1 MVDAEHRN
9 RIVFLGAGGVG
20 KTSILKRFLNGEYSD
35 TYEETVEDLYP
46 AEYDVRDTHL
56 LVDFLDTAGNIAF
69 PAMRRLSIANA
80 QAFVLVFSITDI
92 STFEEVKQLWEQIKE
107 VRTTYETIPCV
118 IVGNKLDL
126 ENNRQVEKF
135 DALNWAYSDN
145 LGSAFVEVSAKDDDS
160 IKDIFKMLLDQ
171 LKTPRSKYPNKFMIR
186 RSSTNSIEP
195 GVHEETETDDL
206 KMQRSRSLIRRE
218 SKPKMK
224 RSSRG
229 NKNDCSAS

>member
-1 MVDAEHRN
+1 M
-9 RIVFLGAGGVG
+9 
-20 KTSILKRFLNGEYSD
+20 
-35 TYEETVEDLYP
+35 
-46 AEYDVRDTHL
+46 
-56 LVDFLDTAGNIAF
+56 
-69 PAMRRLSIANA
+69 
-80 QAFVLVFSITDI
+80 FSITDI

-206 KMQRSRSLIRRE
+206 KMQRSRSLIRRG